1 MLARMEPKKY
11 QTTIGIVVLL
21 ALIGGGYLFT
31 RQNQGL
37 PLILSPATLPAATS
51 TAQAGMTTTTTA
63 SGTVSVT
70 STGGG
75 YTIKEVSV
83 GRESPAL
90 KAPDYNAPIVFP
102 ASSNLTAEQK
112 SAIEAQAAAMR
123 AQLSRNSAEYT
134 PWLVLGGFFK
144 QAEDY
149 TQAEEIWTYVSLRWP
164 DDGTVL
170 GNLGDLYLTYLKD
183 YPKAEAS
190 YLGAIKNDPGQVNA
204 YRNLFTLYS
213 TVYTP
218 RNSAAAD
225 ILKEGIRNN
234 PETLDFYTSLAR
246 YYRDNGRTEEARAAY
261 DVAIA
266 QAKRLATASN
276 FGAANDLEAEKAA
289 LK

>member
-1 MLARMEPKKY
+1 
-11 QTTIGIVVLL
+11 
-21 ALIGGGYLFT
+21 
-31 RQNQGL
+31 
-37 PLILSPATLPAATS
+37 
-51 TAQAGMTTTTTA
+51 MTTTTTA

-190 YLGAIKNDPGQVNA
+190 YLGAIKNDLGQVNA
-204 YRNLFTLYS
+204 YRNLFTMYS

-218 RNSAAAD
+218 RNSAAEY
-225 ILKEGIRNN
+225 ILKEGIKNN
-234 PETLDFYTSLAR
+234 PDTLDFYVSLAR

-261 DVAIA
+261 DVAIT
-266 QAKRLATASN
+266 QAKRTINASAAGAFDNLA
-276 FGAANDLEAEKAA
+276 AEQAA